1 MMLPRAVALLILV
14 AAPLATIAADGD
26 AAAYVRTLYEIK
38 DNPGKDARFTPRLEA
53 LRAECEKKAE
63 AEEDICIDY
72 DMFVQG
78 QDFELTDLNVEEVSG
93 SADKATVKATFKNFG
108 EAKEVT
114 LDLIRDDK
122 GWVIDEMMSGC
133 QSLANLYRHDYCD

>member
-1 MMLPRAVALLILV
+1 MSFVVGFPTSPS
-14 AAPLATIAADGD
+14 AAETV
-26 AAAYVRTLYEIK
+26 AAAYVRTLYENK

-78 QDFELTDLNVEEVSG
+78 QDLELTDLNVEDVSG

-114 LDLIRDDK
+114 FDLIRDDK

-133 QSLANLYRHDYCD
+133 QSLSNLYRHDYCD